1 MSSTMCYDLFE
12 VIQMARLKKGRAE
25 LHTTVDAELLKK
37 IKILAVEKDMKYG
50 KLIEEGMRLVI
61 EKYMSD
67 LREG

>member
-1 MSSTMCYDLFE
+1 M
-12 VIQMARLKKGRAE
+12 
-25 LHTTVDAELLKK
+25 HTTVDAELLKK

>member
-1 MSSTMCYDLFE
+1 
-12 VIQMARLKKGRAE
+12 MARLKKGRAE

-67 LREG
+67 LREGD